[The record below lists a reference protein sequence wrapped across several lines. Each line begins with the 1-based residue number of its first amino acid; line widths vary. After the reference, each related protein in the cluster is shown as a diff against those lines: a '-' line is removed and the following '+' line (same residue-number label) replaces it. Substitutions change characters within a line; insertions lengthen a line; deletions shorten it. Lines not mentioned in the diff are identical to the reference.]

1 MAAAITLTMRAAITL
16 TMAAA
21 IIYDS
26 DHYPNHGSGRY
37 LWQRPLASRNF
48 DLVSL
53 VHFGRSG
60 GRDHNAPCFG
70 TISWKERT
78 LNDGSGHYPNDGSG
92 YYLWLYLFI
101 LWYPSVGRAGQN
113 ASCLGTIS
121 WKERTL
127 NDGRC
132 DSPVETHPKDQGSHC
147 LWQRSLPS
155 R

>member
-1 MAAAITLTMRAAITL
+1 MTATITL

-21 IIYDS
+21 VIY
-26 DHYPNHGSGRY
+26 GSGRW
-37 LWQRPLASRNF
+37 LRGNS

-92 YYLWLYLFI
+92 QYLQRFFFFFLKPGMKKFREIHQSVLIPSHNQLYLPAHNF
-101 LWYPSVGRAGQN
+101 LERNVG
-113 ASCLGTIS
+113 
-121 WKERTL
+121 
-127 NDGRC
+127 
-132 DSPVETHPKDQGSHC
+132 
-147 LWQRSLPS
+147 
-155 R
+155 